1 MKISANKA
9 QPKQHSLDTGKQGEI
24 TVLES
29 NEKKESKIRVPQA
42 AAQFDAHFPPHYR
55 YSHDDHQALDI
66 FGAWR
71 RSIGTREFDPESRE
85 YNLLSSL
92 LRRALPRPAVLG
104 GPARPGLPPWE
115 AEDLGDYDLLNPSS
129 AARRKQVLLE
139 EGWPRGELPSKVG
152 LREHMQARAAL
163 RYKVGLVYHGNAAET
178 GEYLY
183 DPNYTP
189 TRDIEQVVHTLSTMF
204 KPTSV
209 EPELGHRAGAE
220 GKAVKP

>member
-1 MKISANKA
+1 M
-9 QPKQHSLDTGKQGEI
+9 
-24 TVLES
+24 
-29 NEKKESKIRVPQA
+29 
-42 AAQFDAHFPPHYR
+42 
-55 YSHDDHQALDI
+55 
-66 FGAWR
+66 
-71 RSIGTREFDPESRE
+71 
-85 YNLLSSL
+85 SL
-92 LRRALPRPAVLG
+92 LPRAVPGSCERAFRPA
-104 GPARPGLPPWE
+104 WE

-189 TRDIEQVVHTLSTMF
+189 TRDIEQVVHTLSAINVQTD
-204 KPTSV
+204 
-209 EPELGHRAGAE
+209 LCRA
-220 GKAVKP
+220 